1 MAEEGVKKNYLVRK
15 ILLVILCVLLVSEL
29 VLILF
34 ADDILRR
41 YYKTDYEDLV
51 GKYAELYEVP
61 TELVNA
67 VIFCESGF
75 RADAES
81 GAGAKG
87 LMQMR
92 DASFGEM
99 RERLGL
105 PAGDV
110 FDPEQN
116 IQCGVYCLS
125 YLKRYFG
132 SWNTALA
139 AYNGGIGNV
148 QNWLKD
154 PSYSTDGKTLTF
166 IPFAETRAYVEKV
179 NRVRRAYEILYAG
192 KGN

>member
-1 MAEEGVKKNYLVRK
+1 MAKGKKKSHPVLK
-15 ILLVILCVLLVSEL
+15 ALLIVLCVLLAVEL
-29 VLILF
+29 VLALF

-41 YYKTDYEDLV
+41 YYRTAYEDLV
-51 GKYAELYEVP
+51 GRYAALYDVP
-61 TELVNA
+61 ETLVNA
-67 VIFCESGF
+67 VILCESGF

-125 YLKRYFG
+125 YLKRFFG
-132 SWNTALA
+132 SWDTALA

-148 QNWLKD
+148 QNWLSN
-154 PSYSTDGKTLTF
+154 PAYSSDGKTLDV
-166 IPFAETRAYVEKV
+166 IPFQETARYVQKVKRA
-179 NRVRRAYEILYAG
+179 RRAYEILYS
-192 KGN
+192 KMR